1 MGDSLVNLSIGVT
14 GHRDLVP
21 AEEPGLREQVRTF
34 FQQLRDDFPELELQL
49 LTPLAEGADRL
60 VTEVAQVMGIPFIAV
75 LPMSQE
81 IYEKDFDSEESLA
94 LFQQQLG
101 AAESVISLPPHD
113 GIDPTYIES
122 YGPMRDRQYVQA
134 GVFISNHCQVLLA
147 LWDGLEARHTGGT
160 ADVLHYHLTGITARS
175 ESQQES
181 PNLLAENENDLAY
194 HIVCSR
200 HRDNGG
206 LVPETE
212 LPSVRWITAHFE
224 PAQGDAMPAAY
235 RQMLQRLVQFG
246 QDQKQF
252 SEIIDQQ
259 RHSLLSGQT
268 GLAVP
273 PSIMDVDR
281 SFGAADW
288 LAIHFRKRVSNGLL
302 ATHIVAVLMGLSF
315 IVYSEYEGLDWL
327 VLVFLALFFSGVALY
342 LWSERR
348 QWHRKYLDYR
358 ALAEGL
364 RVQLY
369 WLLSGVVDTSSIE
382 FAYDNFLQKQDVD
395 LGWIRHVMRAA
406 SLAQDREDQPDPAWV
421 DWVIT
426 HWVGRPGDPNG
437 QLAYYQHKAS
447 LKETA
452 FRRTELLGNVSL
464 WLGIALAVVLYV
476 AAGLLQQSQHQ
487 ILLVLMGVLPLIAAV
502 RSAYSHQK
510 ADKELIKQYRFMNR
524 VFRNAHRLL
533 SKTHD
538 LEMKLQI
545 LRALGKAALEE
556 HAEWILM
563 HRERPLEHG
572 RL

>member
-1 MGDSLVNLSIGVT
+1 MNLSIGVT
-14 GHRDLVP
+14 GHRDLIA

-175 ESQQES
+175 ESRQES

-200 HRDNGG
+200 NRDGG
-206 LVPETE
+206 ALTPAMEPPAT
-212 LPSVRWITAHFE
+212 RWITAHFE

-235 RQMLQRLVQFG
+235 SQMLQRLVQFG
-246 QDQKQF
+246 QDKKRF
-252 SEIIDQQ
+252 SVAIDRQS
-259 RHSLLSGQT
+259 HSLLSGQA

-315 IVYSEYEGLDWL
+315 IVYSEYDGLDWL

-395 LGWIRHVMRAA
+395 LGWIRHVMRSA
-406 SLAQDREDQPDPAWV
+406 SLAQDRKDQPDPAWV

-524 VFRNAHRLL
+524 VFGNAHRLL
-533 SKTHD
+533 SKTQD
-538 LEMKLQI
+538 IKMKLQI
-545 LRALGKAALEE
+545 LRALGNAALEE

>member
-1 MGDSLVNLSIGVT
+1 
-14 GHRDLVP
+14 
-21 AEEPGLREQVRTF
+21 
-34 FQQLRDDFPELELQL
+34 
-49 LTPLAEGADRL
+49 
-60 VTEVAQVMGIPFIAV
+60 
-75 LPMSQE
+75 
-81 IYEKDFDSEESLA
+81 
-94 LFQQQLG
+94 
-101 AAESVISLPPHD
+101 
-113 GIDPTYIES
+113 
-122 YGPMRDRQYVQA
+122 
-134 GVFISNHCQVLLA
+134 
-147 LWDGLEARHTGGT
+147 
-160 ADVLHYHLTGITARS
+160 
-175 ESQQES
+175 
-181 PNLLAENENDLAY
+181 
-194 HIVCSR
+194 
-200 HRDNGG
+200 
-206 LVPETE
+206 
-212 LPSVRWITAHFE
+212 
-224 PAQGDAMPAAY
+224 
-235 RQMLQRLVQFG
+235 
-246 QDQKQF
+246 
-252 SEIIDQQ
+252 
-259 RHSLLSGQT
+259 
-268 GLAVP
+268 
-273 PSIMDVDR
+273 
-281 SFGAADW
+281 
-288 LAIHFRKRVSNGLL
+288 
-302 ATHIVAVLMGLSF
+302 
-315 IVYSEYEGLDWL
+315 
-327 VLVFLALFFSGVALY
+327 
-342 LWSERR
+342 
-348 QWHRKYLDYR
+348 
-358 ALAEGL
+358 
-364 RVQLY
+364 QLY

-395 LGWIRHVMRAA
+395 LGWIRHVMRSA

-524 VFRNAHRLL
+524 VFGNAHRLL
-533 SKTHD
+533 SKTQD

>member
-1 MGDSLVNLSIGVT
+1 MNLSIGVT
-14 GHRDLVP
+14 GHRDLNA
-21 AEEPGLREQVRTF
+21 AEEPGLRQQVRIF

-60 VTEVAQVMGIPFIAV
+60 VTEVAQDMGIPFIAV

-81 IYEKDFDSEESLA
+81 IYEKDFDGEGSLT
-94 LFQQQLG
+94 LFRQQLG
-101 AAESVISLPPHD
+101 AAESVIILPPHD

-122 YGPMRDRQYVQA
+122 HGLSRDQQYVQA
-134 GVFISNHCQVLLA
+134 GVFISNHCQVLLT
-147 LWDGLEARHTGGT
+147 LWDGLEAQHTGGT
-160 ADVLHYHLTGITARS
+160 ADVLHYHLTGMLARS
-175 ESQQES
+175 GSREES

-200 HRDNGG
+200 NQNAGA
-206 LVPETE
+206 PAME
-212 LPSVRWITAHFE
+212 PPAARWITAHFE
-224 PAQGDAMPAAY
+224 PAPGHTMPAAY
-235 RQMLQRLVQFG
+235 RQMLQRMVQFG
-246 QDQKQF
+246 QDKKYF
-252 SEIIDQQ
+252 SAAIDRQSH
-259 RHSLLSGQT
+259 RLLSGQA

-288 LAIHFRKRVSNGLL
+288 LAIHFQKRVSTGLL
-302 ATHIVAVLMGLSF
+302 ATHIIAVLMGLSF

-395 LGWIRHVMRAA
+395 LGWIRHVMRSA
-406 SLAQDREDQPDPAWV
+406 SLAQDREDQPDPSWV

-476 AAGLLQQSQHQ
+476 AAGLLRQSQHQ

-524 VFRNAHRLL
+524 VFGNAHRLL
-533 SKTHD
+533 SKTQD
-538 LEMKLQI
+538 LEMKLKI
-545 LRALGKAALEE
+545 LRALGSAALEE